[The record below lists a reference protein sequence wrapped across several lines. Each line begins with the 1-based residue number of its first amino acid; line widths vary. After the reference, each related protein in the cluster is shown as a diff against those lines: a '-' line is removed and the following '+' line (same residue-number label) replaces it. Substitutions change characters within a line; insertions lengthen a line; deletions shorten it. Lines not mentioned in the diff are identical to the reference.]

1 MKKITAS
8 LLIATSALVASPAV
22 LAATTD
28 NAAKTVNV
36 QFKRGASSANY
47 YGKVNGY
54 KYHDYTFRAR
64 KGQKLKVGLSGG
76 NVEPYLFHSKL
87 SDSVNVGKNSP
98 EVDANGAYV
107 LPYDGTY
114 TLRIN
119 QPRASARDGKT
130 QQYWLSIAIR

>member
-1 MKKITAS
+1 MKKLTAS
-8 LLIATSALVASPAV
+8 LLIAASTLVASPAV
-22 LAATTD
+22 LAATAD

-36 QFKRGASSANY
+36 QFKRGTSSAHY
-47 YGKVNGY
+47 TGKVNGY

-64 KGQKLKVGLSGG
+64 KGQKLQVKLSGG

-87 SDSVNVGKNSP
+87 SDSVNVGVNSP
-98 EVDANGAYV
+98 ELTNGVYV

-130 QQYWLSIAIR
+130 QQYWLMIGIR

>member
-54 KYHDYTFRAR
+54 KYHDYTFRAN
-64 KGQKLKVGLSGG
+64 KGQKLKIKLTGG

-87 SDSVNVGKNSP
+87 SDSVNLGEHSP
-98 EVDANGAYV
+98 ELDASGAYV
-107 LPYDGTY
+107 LPYNGTY
-114 TLRIN
+114 TLRIS
-119 QPRASARDGKT
+119 QPRASARNGKT
-130 QQYWLSIAIR
+130 QQYWLMIGIR